1 MNTAS
6 YERMERCAD
15 IALRGDLNAL
25 PELFSALADADWQLR
40 YAAAVAL
47 GDLRPKTAVQP
58 LLAALAI
65 EDAAPLYS
73 QPPLSA
79 GGSAGS
85 GNVTAP
91 QFPAGTTEEQIAAWT
106 RRGRLKQ
113 AICLALGAVGEGAPE
128 VLEALHRTAV
138 DGGEDYLV
146 RASSCKA
153 LGLIGSPTSRAVLDQ
168 AAKDEEWCTAKE
180 AHKALARLPT

>member
-1 MNTAS
+1 MNNAL

-15 IALRGDLNAL
+15 IALRCDLAAL
-25 PELFSALADADWQLR
+25 PEVFTALADADWQLR

-47 GDLRPKTAVQP
+47 GDLRTKAAVKP

-65 EDAAPLYS
+65 EDAATLYN
-73 QPPLSA
+73 QPVLPA

-91 QFPAGTTEEQIAAWT
+91 QFPNGTTPQQIEAWR

-113 AICLALGAVGEGAPE
+113 AICIALGEIGEGSPE
-128 VLEALHRTAV
+128 VLAALQRYAV

-153 LGLIGSPTSRAVLDQ
+153 LGLIGDPASREVLRAAVN
-168 AAKDEEWCTAKE
+168 DEEWCTNKE
-180 AHKALARLPT
+180 ASKALARLPG